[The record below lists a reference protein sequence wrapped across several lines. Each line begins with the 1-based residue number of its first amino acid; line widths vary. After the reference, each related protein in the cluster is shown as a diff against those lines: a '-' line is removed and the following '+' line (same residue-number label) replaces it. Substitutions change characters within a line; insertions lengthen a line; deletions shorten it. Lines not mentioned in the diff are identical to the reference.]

1 MINFLVKTFIKNS
14 EDIENPQVRQSY
26 GVFAGIVGIIC
37 NVILFSFKFMAG
49 IITGA
54 VSISADAFNNL
65 SDAGSSVIT
74 LIGFKM
80 AGKSPDSEHPY
91 GHGRVEYLSGL
102 LVASI
107 IIIMAVELFKSSVEK
122 IIHPEVME
130 FSLLSVIIL
139 VGSILMKM
147 WMALFNT
154 KLGNKISSSAMKATA
169 TDSMSDCIATT
180 VVLVSLFISSFSGYN
195 IDGIAGVIVAVFVF
209 LAGIDAANDTIQ
221 PLLGKPPEKEFVN
234 EITSCILEDK
244 RIMGIH
250 DMIVH
255 DYGPGRVFVT
265 VHAEVPYEMDMLKA
279 HDIIDMAEHKVS
291 QKFHCGITIHM
302 DPVVTDD
309 ASINELKSVS
319 QQVIHNI
326 DPNISMHDFRVV
338 TGPHR
343 TNLIFDI
350 VVPFGYSIPDEVL
363 KKKIRDD
370 IFAVKDNCY
379 ANITIDKS
387 YLS

>member
-1 MINFLVKTFIKNS
+1 MIKLLVKTFVKNS
-14 EDIENPQVRQSY
+14 EDIENPKVRQNY
-26 GVFAGIVGIIC
+26 GIFAGIVGIIC

-122 IIHPEVME
+122 IIHPEAME

-139 VGSILMKM
+139 VGSIIIKM
-147 WMALFNT
+147 WLALFNNT
-154 KLGNKISSSAMKATA
+154 LGNKISSSAMKATA

-234 EITSCILEDK
+234 EITNCILEDK

-265 VHAEVPYEMDMLKA
+265 VHAEIPYEMDMLKA

-302 DPVVTDD
+302 DPVVTDNE
-309 ASINELKSVS
+309 AINELKNVS

-326 DPNISMHDFRVV
+326 DPEISMHDFRVV

-350 VVPFGYSIPDEVL
+350 VIPFEYSIPDEVL
-363 KKKIRDD
+363 KKKIRDG

-387 YLS
+387 YLG

>member
-1 MINFLVKTFIKNS
+1 MINLLVKTFVKNS
-14 EDIENPQVRQSY
+14 EDIDNPQVRQSY

-37 NVILFSFKFMAG
+37 NVILFSFKFIAG

-107 IIIMAVELFKSSVEK
+107 IIIMAIELFKSSVEK
-122 IIHPEVME
+122 IMHPEVME

-154 KLGNKISSSAMKATA
+154 RLGNKISSAAMKATA

-209 LAGIDAANDTIQ
+209 LAGIDVANDTIQ

-265 VHAEVPYEMDMLKA
+265 VHAEIPYEMDMLKA

-309 ASINELKSVS
+309 ASINELKNVS
-319 QQVIHNI
+319 QQVIQNI
-326 DPNISMHDFRVV
+326 DPQISMHDFRVV

-350 VVPFGYSIPDEVL
+350 VIPFGYKIPDEVL

-387 YLS
+387 YF

>member
-1 MINFLVKTFIKNS
+1 MINLLVKTFVKNS
-14 EDIENPQVRQSY
+14 EDIDNPQVRQSY

-37 NVILFSFKFMAG
+37 NVLLFSFKFIAG

-107 IIIMAVELFKSSVEK
+107 IIIMAIELFKSSVEK
-122 IIHPEVME
+122 IMHPEVME

-154 KLGNKISSSAMKATA
+154 RLGNKISSAAMKATA

-265 VHAEVPYEMDMLKA
+265 VHAEIPYEMDMLKA

-309 ASINELKSVS
+309 ASINELKNVS
-319 QQVIHNI
+319 QQVIQNI
-326 DPNISMHDFRVV
+326 DPQISMHDFRVV

-350 VVPFGYSIPDEVL
+350 VIPFGYKIPDEVL

-370 IFAVKDNCY
+370 IFAVKDNFY

-387 YLS
+387 YF

>member
-1 MINFLVKTFIKNS
+1 MINLLVKTFVKNS
-14 EDIENPQVRQSY
+14 EDIENPKVRQNY
-26 GVFAGIVGIIC
+26 GIFAGIVGIIC

-122 IIHPEVME
+122 IMHPEAME

-139 VGSILMKM
+139 VGSIIIKM
-147 WMALFNT
+147 WLALFNNT
-154 KLGNKISSSAMKATA
+154 LGNKISSSAMRATA

-234 EITSCILEDK
+234 EITNCILEDK

-265 VHAEVPYEMDMLKA
+265 VHAEIPYEMDMLKA

-302 DPVVTDD
+302 DPVVTDNE
-309 ASINELKSVS
+309 AINELKNVS

-326 DPNISMHDFRVV
+326 DPEISMHDFRVV

-350 VVPFGYSIPDEVL
+350 VIPFEYSIPDEVL
-363 KKKIRDD
+363 KKKIRDG

-387 YLS
+387 YLG

>member
-1 MINFLVKTFIKNS
+1 MINLLVKTFIKNS
-14 EDIENPQVRQSY
+14 EDVDNPKVRQSY

-74 LIGFKM
+74 LIGFKL

-91 GHGRVEYLSGL
+91 GHGRLEYLSGL

-107 IIIMAVELFKSSVEK
+107 IMIMAIELFKSSVEK

-154 KLGNKISSSAMKATA
+154 KLGNKISSAAMKATA

-265 VHAEVPYEMDMLKA
+265 VHAEIPYEMDMLKA

-291 QKFHCGITIHM
+291 QKFNCGITIHM

-326 DPNISMHDFRVV
+326 DPQISMHDFRVV

-350 VVPFGYSIPDEVL
+350 VIPFGYSIPDEVL
-363 KKKIRDD
+363 KKKIRDG

-379 ANITIDKS
+379 ANVTIDKS
-387 YLS
+387 YLE